1 MKISGKI
8 GAAIVAAGL
17 VLASPAFA
25 HSFNVMLIVPLSGG
39 QEEAGRQ
46 FVDGFMLATTERD
59 AHANQ
64 ESDGH
69 LGGLDVY
76 VSLLDANGSGQD
88 MVLEH
93 ARQNDIDIAIGPWG
107 IEDLLLSESVL
118 AEQGVSLLSPG
129 SVPQV
134 DGEGAKA
141 LAFGENFA
149 RAYGD
154 APGAAAMQGYNAA
167 QRIEVA
173 VRGQAG
179 VADVDALAQSF
190 AQTASG
196 FDW

>member
-1 MKISGKI
+1 MKISVKI
-8 GAAIVAAGL
+8 GAAIVIAGL

-25 HSFNVMLIVPLSGG
+25 HSFNVMLIVPLSGE

-107 IEDLLLSESVL
+107 IQDLLLSESVL
-118 AEQGVSLLSPG
+118 AGQGVSLLSPG
-129 SVPQV
+129 SAPQV
-134 DGEGAKA
+134 DGEGAKVV
-141 LAFGENFA
+141 AFGENFA
-149 RAYGD
+149 RTYGD
-154 APGAAAMQGYNAA
+154 APGADAMQGYNAA
-167 QRIEVA
+167 QRIEIA
-173 VRGQAG
+173 VRGQSG
-179 VADVDALAQSF
+179 VADVEALAQSF